1 MLTYFLLCATVYLQI
16 CKRKGGG
23 YMRVDIAKL
32 RGQMVAR
39 GMTQEQLAKEIG
51 VNPSTLSR
59 KMRLS
64 GIYFTIGEVHKM
76 VDVLEIQPR
85 EAANIFLA
93 KNLQEC
99 E

>member
-1 MLTYFLLCATVYLQI
+1 
-16 CKRKGGG
+16 
-23 YMRVDIAKL
+23 MRVDIAKL